1 MRLLKRNVSFQIEN
15 VETDKLP
22 EWLSEYSEDK
32 FAVAKTC
39 FLSTRH
45 NSHELNISKDVL
57 EQYADTIL
65 GNFLVAKLIGGD
77 SSSHMP
83 DEVIYGYY
91 PKEQSVEFV
100 QDGDITKA
108 NAYVVLSKQYGKEF
122 NEIFM
127 RNNFRSTSVEMTVTT
142 TDEDE
147 HNVVA
152 FDIYGLTCLGENVR
166 PSCADADMRLVRFS
180 KDDAENF
187 FKRSNESLHALQ
199 KFAEER
205 KQAMAEGKTYKV
217 DKSKDAV
224 SDKAWG
230 DVDKTALRNKIMEA
244 SNRASLVKD
253 VYALVEDG
261 WEDAPSEKLKYP
273 IMELKGDTFVYNRG
287 ALASALG
294 YARQHNET
302 SVVNKIEGLYKK
314 LGLDDSDGK
323 EEDAKM
329 AEIAFAAV
337 DIGDMWGK
345 IWDALHAKYP
355 DGDWGSVYRIDGI
368 YEEDN
373 KKFAIIHHKNEDAK
387 YRLDF
392 SLTEEGLTLADE
404 IVKVELEI
412 VETDEV
418 KKFAEPEDVDRY
430 KKFSDEPDDK
440 DPDDDDDCDE
450 KDCDEDFASMSHD
463 DLVEC
468 VKKLRADVSDRDN
481 IIMDKDQK
489 LADCDKELCELR
501 AFKAGIEEK
510 EKMQSVEAV
519 LAEVENCLSEDQ
531 IKALREEGVSC
542 SKDALFGFTN
552 KVKALAFEQV
562 KDNKAKKSDNTLW
575 SFSAPVDYTKQNNS
589 GSVWDRI

>member
-314 LGLDDSDGK
+314 LRLDDSDGK
-323 EEDAKM
+323 EEDTKM
-329 AEIAFAAV
+329 AEIKFAAV

-345 IWDALHAKYP
+345 MWDALHAKYP

-373 KKFAIIHHKNEDAK
+373 KKFAIIHHKDEDTK

-392 SLTEEGLTLADE
+392 SLTEDGLTLSDE
-404 IVKVELEI
+404 IVKVEVEI
-412 VETDEV
+412 VETDVV
-418 KKFAEPEDVDRY
+418 KKFAEPENADKY
-430 KKFSDEPDDK
+430 KKFEDCNCEDDENESEEDDEGK
-440 DPDDDDDCDE
+440 DVEMSVDE
-450 KDCDEDFASMSHD
+450 MKAKMAKMES
-463 DLVEC
+463 EIE
-468 VKKLRADVSDRDN
+468 DRDN

-531 IKALREEGVSC
+531 IKAFREEGVAC
-542 SKDALFGFTN
+542 SKDALFGFIN

-562 KDNKAKKSDNTLW
+562 KDNKTKKSDNTLW
-575 SFSAPVDYTKQNNS
+575 SLSAPVGYTKQYNS